1 MYTYLALFRGI
12 NVSGH
17 NMIKMEPLKK
27 LLEANG
33 FNNVQT
39 YIQSG
44 NVVFNTTESNKPKLA
59 RDLENLMYKEY
70 GYNVVIFVL
79 DIEALNTI
87 ITGNPYTSAV
97 AEGQGAKKY
106 HVVFLSDNPHPD
118 GVARLK
124 KYYNGNDEYTF
135 AYKVMYLK
143 LDGSAAD
150 SKLTST
156 FIESKINVKATTR
169 NWNTTLKMM
178 EMMSNNKLTD

>member
-33 FNNVQT
+33 FIKVET

-44 NVVFNTTESNKPKLA
+44 NVVFNSPEENEAKLA
-59 RDLENLMYKEY
+59 RNLENLMYKEY
-70 GYNVVIFVL
+70 GYNILIFVL
-79 DIEALNTI
+79 NTDILTSV
-87 ITGNPYTSAV
+87 ITGNPYTTAIP
-97 AEGQGAKKY
+97 EGQGAKKY

-124 KYYNGNDEYTF
+124 KYYNGNDEYAF
-135 AYKVMYLK
+135 ANKVMYLK
-143 LDGSAAD
+143 LEASAAD
-150 SKLTST
+150 SKLTNT
-156 FIESKINVKATTR
+156 FLEGKLGVKATTR
-169 NWNTTLKMM
+169 NWNTTLKVL
-178 EMMSNNKLTD
+178 EMMHKVIKAD